1 MTEQISAKA
10 WFLHVDLDAFFASVE
25 QLDHPEYRGKPVIV
39 GGNPNEKR
47 SVVSTA
53 SYEARKFGVHSAMP
67 GFQAFKLCPQ
77 GIFVHPR
84 MDRYEEISY
93 KIMQIFRDYSPDVEQ
108 MSIDEA
114 FIDLTGTEKL
124 FGEPW
129 QTAQK
134 IKARVKAETG
144 LTVSIGL
151 ARTKYLAKIASGYK
165 KPDGFYFVE
174 PGQENEQNFM
184 KRLPLNKVWGIGAK
198 TLEALNKGGIYST
211 ADILLRDL
219 ETLEFQFGKN
229 TAAFLWDIMYCGGA
243 EVFKRERKSHSIS
256 AERTFPIDLTNSY
269 AAETALMELSHEVF
283 FRLLREE
290 SYSRT
295 VMVKIRYNDFK
306 TITVQQ
312 TSDSN
317 ILTLD
322 SFFDVVK
329 SLFEK
334 KYSEGE
340 GIRLLGVGFENVSKD
355 EKPVQQTLF
364 DDGSKK
370 KQAVEKAILNLEKKH
385 PEIRVQK
392 ARTLRA
398 VLLAILAGTFMPSK
412 NSAQT
417 YTSVAEGGAGAV
429 LPDVFPSEAVNK
441 NPDTLYSWDLSDK
454 NHVDF
459 SLNGYW
465 QGLFE
470 GNLLWSFGGTD
481 DEGQDSKAVT
491 FSPGVPVFKQ
501 AIDLTAIINLNN
513 TWFFEASFADEF
525 KKNTYAVTYK
535 GNGYLREAR
544 LSNRNIFMKNSYS
557 ADFFGYGLKG
567 GDNQA
572 PGLSLHFEDFLDNR
586 WAADFMLRYDMTQ
599 TKTATFYGMNS
610 VTDVNI
616 KPEDFMRGNRFVFP
630 EDAASSLSAVKDI
643 YVESSSGTYTDANK
657 KKYKKLSNSD
667 YIIIE
672 SQSMIVLSSSANAG
686 RSEGKTPEVLV
697 TFNSNADLNAIKDAT
712 ADFTT
717 DINNLFEDY
726 DMSSYALSGDKLLS
740 TIDGTNA
747 LIIQHSVKLSPYIC
761 ASFYDLGITQD
772 ADISVIYENSEEEVS
787 EYSVDELTEKFSSVK
802 DDFFSENHKFARLS
816 SLSSTNTSLQLA
828 ENRFPLAKE
837 TPEVYLNLKNGSD
850 IVILVRS
857 YSPVSEILIG
867 TKAAEGTV
875 LVYKNG
881 ILDTGAKYS
890 SDSGKVELSGS
901 VGNTDKIYI
910 MWQEDSSNFG
920 SGSVSGGAGFIYN
933 FTEKLTGDVAVT
945 ATWPVSVQEKYSI
958 QDNLKNGFAAL
969 SGGLKYEGENIK
981 ITEQLSASLTT
992 QNAAGALLVSEQQD
1006 YVPQY
1011 YYLSSTAGYTTKA
1024 DPVLTLEADP
1034 SSQKHLYQAQ
1044 NGTILK
1050 HGGETDSKGYKIPLA
1065 WDFTGIASGA
1075 WAAVDIKITENISS
1089 ASELEINLTPD
1100 FSPANAE
1107 SYEVYLQLGVKAESE
1122 FTGEDSEGIST
1133 WKLTGTDEKTVKG
1146 IDLTSKTQQ
1155 SVVIKL
1161 YDEDRAKLSS
1171 NHDARLIVVQTDTAK
1186 ATGDNKGKI
1195 YFGKYKPVLQSIYA
1209 KADEN
1214 ILLQTTSS
1222 RTSSPSSDELVKNE
1236 NFSSQINWKILDTS
1250 KISADKS
1257 QITALSYFEPADFS
1271 NYSKINFD
1279 FAYQKSSAEATT
1291 LTGKEEAFYLIL
1303 DTSANSAE
1311 KDGKTGVR
1319 LSIQNI
1325 NEYISDTLSW
1335 NSLCINLID
1344 KTVSINGT
1352 ELSSDNY
1359 ELEINSKNI
1368 PSRMKIVFD
1377 TISDGNLI
1385 KSGSFY
1391 VDNLYYSNASLNLTA
1406 QHHTKLELKKDE
1418 ISSVIKNAAFTIDST
1433 QSGSRAVKNAIE
1445 DSQKQGAMTS
1455 TADGKIT
1462 VAGLE
1467 LSADA
1472 TISTSSNA
1480 TDYTLFKNAGHSIKT
1495 NNELQKIAT
1504 FEETY
1509 RYNHDDKNLKKQNA
1523 LNFDFKDLNIP
1534 LTINADTKAQNSWST
1549 QTQNANL
1556 GYKFSPWILE
1566 LSQNAQFSQKIN
1578 TKKASAETFNTN
1590 NYFEGWREIT
1600 ALEFSTGEDFAISKS
1615 EKYSSK
1621 ALVKLSPANLK
1632 PALTYN
1638 LEADSSASGE
1648 STWSDTEGFILEVPF
1663 QLKSNNFRISLSK
1676 TASGT
1681 KNVSDIQ
1688 GSYFSDTEKLFDT
1701 QKERSY
1707 LYATVP
1713 FYDLFQHNLCT
1724 QIENKK
1730 TAATQKLSYSTKY
1743 ETFWNRRLYNTP
1755 KDILVPSTATFAIT
1769 RDLTSSTKTSDVY
1782 QLRSTLTNN
1791 SINNFGRE
1799 SFHPLFTWYNQDELI
1814 TSLTGIVKIP
1824 ADAPENT
1831 TYLAAWYAQMLFYI
1845 DNKNTIKTALDASIE
1860 TNLDY
1865 SGKTTVI
1872 WQHEGKST
1880 PVVEIAKIVSEKARE
1895 TEFGITRKETINF
1908 EISKAERTKKQVYSY
1923 AHTVEAKF
1931 LRHFTMS
1938 TGLGIDFKY
1947 YSNLANTLGIS
1958 FSVGGK
1964 AEF

>member
-1 MTEQISAKA
+1 MTEEISARA

-84 MDRYEEISY
+84 MERYEEISY

-124 FGEPW
+124 FGKPW
-129 QTAQK
+129 ETAQK
-134 IKARVKAETG
+134 IKERVKAETG

-174 PGQENEQNFM
+174 PGQENEQKFM
-184 KRLPLNKVWGIGAK
+184 LGLPLNKVWGIGAK

-211 ADILLRDL
+211 ADILLRDY

-243 EVFKRERKSHSIS
+243 GVFKRERKSHSIS
-256 AERTFPIDLTNSY
+256 AERTFPIDLTTSY

-322 SFFDVVK
+322 SFFEAVK

-370 KQAVEKAILNLEKKH
+370 KQAVEKAILKLEKKH

-398 VLLAILAGTFMPSK
+398 VLLAVMAGTFGLSK
-412 NSAQT
+412 TSAQN

-501 AIDLTAIINLNN
+501 AVDLTALINLNN

-535 GNGYLREAR
+535 GKGYLREAR
-544 LSNRNIFMKNSYS
+544 LSNRKIFMKNSYS

-572 PGLSLHFEDFLDNR
+572 PGLSLHFEDFLDSR

-630 EDAASSLSAVKDI
+630 EDTASSLSAVKDI
-643 YVESSSGTYTDANK
+643 YVESSSGTYTDKNK
-657 KKYKKLSNSD
+657 KKYKKLSASD
-667 YIIIE
+667 YMIIE

-686 RSEGKTPEVLV
+686 SREGKTPEVLV
-697 TFNSNADLNAIKDAT
+697 TFNSNADLTAIKDAT
-712 ADFTT
+712 VAFST

-740 TIDGTNA
+740 SIDGTDA
-747 LIIQHSVKLSPYIC
+747 LIIQHPVKLSPYLC

-772 ADISVIYENSEEEVS
+772 ADISVIYKNSEKEVS
-787 EYSVDELTEKFSSVK
+787 EYSIDELTENFSSVK

-816 SLSSTNTSLQLA
+816 SVSSTKTSLQLA

-837 TPEVYLNLKNGSD
+837 SPEVYLNLKNGSD

-857 YSPVSEILIG
+857 YSPISEILIG
-867 TKAAEGTV
+867 TKAAEGTI
-875 LVYKNG
+875 LVYKNE

-920 SGSVSGGAGFIYN
+920 SGSVSGGAGFVYN
-933 FTEKLTGDVAVT
+933 FTEKLQGDVALT
-945 ATWPVSVQEKYSI
+945 ATWPVSVQEKYSV
-958 QDNLKNGFAAL
+958 QDNLKTGFAAL
-969 SGGLKYEGENIK
+969 SGGVKYEGENIK

-992 QNAAGALLVSEQQD
+992 QNAAGALLVSEQQN

-1024 DPVLTLEADP
+1024 EPVLNWEGAPDP
-1034 SSQKHLYQAQ
+1034 QKTLYQSQ

-1050 HGGETDSKGYKIPLA
+1050 HGGESDSKGYKIPLA
-1065 WDFTGIASGA
+1065 WDFSGIASGA
-1075 WAAVDIKITENISS
+1075 WAAVDIKISENISS
-1089 ASELEINLTPD
+1089 ASELEINLIPD
-1100 FSPANAE
+1100 FSPIEAE
-1107 SYEVYLQLGVKAESE
+1107 NYEVYLQLGVKAESE

-1133 WKLTGTDEKTVKG
+1133 WKLTGSDFNKPIRIELKDT
-1146 IDLTSKTQQ
+1146 
-1155 SVVIKL
+1155 
-1161 YDEDRAKLSS
+1161 DRAKLSS
-1171 NHDARLIVVQTDTAK
+1171 NHDARLIVVQTDK
-1186 ATGDNKGKI
+1186 GKEVGDNKGKI
-1195 YFGKYKPVLQSIYA
+1195 YFGEYKPTLQSIYA
-1209 KADEN
+1209 KANEN
-1214 ILLQTTSS
+1214 ILLQTTSYK
-1222 RTSSPSSDELVKNE
+1222 TSSPSSDELVKNE
-1236 NFSSQINWKILDTS
+1236 NYSSQIKWKILDSS
-1250 KISADKS
+1250 KITANNS
-1257 QITALSYFEPADFS
+1257 QITAVSYFEPADFS

-1279 FAYQKSSAEATT
+1279 FAYQKSSAEATS
-1291 LTGKEEAFYLIL
+1291 LTDNEKAFTLIL
-1303 DTSANSAE
+1303 DNSTNSSE
-1311 KDGKTGVR
+1311 KDSVGINLTIK
-1319 LSIQNI
+1319 NI
-1325 NEYISDTLSW
+1325 NDYISDSLNW
-1335 NSLCINLID
+1335 NSLSINLVD

-1352 ELSSDNY
+1352 ELPSDKY
-1359 ELEINSKNI
+1359 DLEINSKNI
-1368 PSRMKIVFD
+1368 PSRMKVIFD
-1377 TISDGNLI
+1377 TISGGNLI
-1385 KSGSFY
+1385 KDGCFY

-1406 QHHTKLELKKDE
+1406 QHHTKLKLKKDE
-1418 ISSVIKNAAFTIDST
+1418 ISSVVKNAAFTIDST
-1433 QSGSRAVKNAIE
+1433 QSGSRAVKNATD

-1495 NNELQKIAT
+1495 DNELQKIAT

-1509 RYNHDDKNLKKQNA
+1509 RYNHDDKNLKKQNV

-1600 ALEFSTGEDFAISKS
+1600 AFEFSTGEDFAISKS

-1648 STWSDTEGFILEVPF
+1648 NTWSDTEGFILEVPF
-1663 QLKSNNFRISLSK
+1663 QLKSNNFKLSLSK
-1676 TASGT
+1676 TANGT
-1681 KNVSDIQ
+1681 KNVSDLK
-1688 GSYFSDTEKLFDT
+1688 GSYFSDTEKLFET

-1707 LYATVP
+1707 LYATLP
-1713 FYDLFQHNLCT
+1713 FYDLFQSNLGSKL
-1724 QIENKK
+1724 ENEK
-1730 TAATQKLSYSTKY
+1730 TTTTEKLSYSTKY
-1743 ETFWNRRLYNTP
+1743 EAFWNRRLYNTP

-1845 DNKNTIKTALDASIE
+1845 DNKNTIKTALDASLE

-1865 SGKTTVI
+1865 SGKTTLI

-1880 PVVEIAKIVSEKARE
+1880 PIVEIAKIVSEKARE
-1895 TEFGITRKETINF
+1895 TEFGITRKETVNF

-1947 YSNLANTLGIS
+1947 YNNLANTLGIN